1 MTCVAIVT
9 AIWSDIRMFHCVP
22 VINKRSFLEYCIKVE
37 INTAIFVCIF
47 FLKQQ

>member
-1 MTCVAIVT
+1 MTWVPIVT
-9 AIWSDIRMFHCVP
+9 AIWSDNRVFHCAP
-22 VINKRSFLEYCIKVE
+22 VINKNLFLEYFIKVE